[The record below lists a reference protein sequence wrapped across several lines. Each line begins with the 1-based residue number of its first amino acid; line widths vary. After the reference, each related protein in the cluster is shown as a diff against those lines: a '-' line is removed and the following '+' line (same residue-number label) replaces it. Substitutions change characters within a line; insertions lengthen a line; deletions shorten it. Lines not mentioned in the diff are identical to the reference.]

1 MLTNILQY
9 LEKTVTEVPDK
20 LAFSTG
26 TDGMTHHDL
35 YGHARTVGAAL
46 LRRGYKG
53 EPVAILM
60 DKHPA
65 AIASFFGAIYAGCY
79 YAALDADMPPARMG
93 LILDTLKPRVLIFDE
108 KNRKRAEALCE
119 AGLFA
124 GETVAWDDLCAAPE
138 RPLTEADE
146 AALTAVRDLQIDTDP
161 IYVVFTSGSTGVP
174 KGVAACHRSVIDY
187 TESLCEAIGF
197 GRDTVFANQT
207 PLYFDAPL
215 KEIMPTIKFGAT
227 AYLVPKML
235 FMFPIKLCDYL
246 NEHHVNTVCWVVS
259 ALTMI
264 SSLGALE
271 KNPPRYLST
280 VCFGSEVFPRK
291 QYDLWRAALPNARF
305 FNLYGPT
312 EATGMSCFWP
322 ARDLSPD
329 EPIPVGRPFRNTD
342 LMLLTDDH
350 RRVTAAGEEGE
361 ICLRGTC
368 VTLGYY
374 GNPEKTAEAF
384 VQNPLNSHYPEI
396 IYRTGDIG
404 RFNDHGELVFV
415 SRRDAQIKHMGHRIE
430 LGEIEAAAS
439 AADGVRTAC
448 CVYDA
453 PGRRIVLYYVG
464 DVTPAALSSALREAL
479 PRYMLPALC
488 EPLAAMPLTP
498 NGKIDRRGL
507 RERAETAETAEN
519 T

>member
-1 MLTNILQY
+1 MLNNILQY
-9 LEKTVTEVPDK
+9 LEKTVLEVPDK

-26 TDGMTHHDL
+26 TEGLTFGEL
-35 YGHARTVGAAL
+35 YAHARTIGAG
-46 LRRGYKG
+46 LRARGYTR
-53 EPVAILM
+53 EPVAVLM
-60 DKHPA
+60 DKHPHT
-65 AIASFFGAIYAGCY
+65 IATFFGILYAGCF
-79 YAALDADMPPARMG
+79 YAALDGDMPLARMG
-93 LILDTLKPRVLIFDE
+93 LILDTLKPRLLICDK
-108 KNRKRAEALCE
+108 KNQKTARKLIEDGIFGGELLCWE
-119 AGLFA
+119 GI
-124 GETVAWDDLCAAPE
+124 CAAE
-138 RPLTEADE
+138 GRELTPADE
-146 AALTAVRDLQIDTDP
+146 AALAEVRGQQIDTDP

-197 GRDTVFANQT
+197 DRNTVFANQT

-235 FMFPIKLCDYL
+235 FMFPVKLCEYL
-246 NEHHVNTVCWVVS
+246 NQYRINTVCWVVS

-271 KNPPRYLST
+271 KTPPKYLTT

-291 QYDLWRAALPNARF
+291 QYDLWRAALPEARF

-312 EATGMSCFWP
+312 EATGMSCYWP
-322 ARDLSPD
+322 ARDLAPD
-329 EPIPVGRPFRNTD
+329 EPIPVGKPFRNTD
-342 LMLLTDDH
+342 LMLLTDDG
-350 RRVTAAGEEGE
+350 RRAAVGEEGE

-374 GNPEKTAEAF
+374 ANPEKTAEAF
-384 VQNPLNSHYPEI
+384 VQNPLNPYYPEI

-404 RFNDHGELVFV
+404 RLNQYGELVFI

-430 LGEIEAAAS
+430 LGEIEAAAAS
-439 AADGVRTAC
+439 ADGVRAAC

-453 PGRRIVLYYVG
+453 PGKRICLYYVG
-464 DVTPAALSSALREAL
+464 DVDDAVLSAALKESL
-479 PRYMLPALC
+479 PRYMLPAFC
-488 EPLAAMPLTP
+488 EKLPAMPLTP
-498 NGKIDRRGL
+498 NGKVDRKGL
-507 RERAETAETAEN
+507 RERAEATE
-519 T
+519 